1 MALPTVIAI
10 DGPAASGKT
19 SVGRALAERLGYRFV
34 DTGTMYRAITWVAL
48 AQEVPLDD
56 EQALESLAAETEIGI
71 ESAQGGHDTVLANG
85 VDVTSHLTS
94 ADVEGAVSLVSRVA
108 VVRRTLVAAQQRMAA
123 GGSVVMVGRD
133 IGTVVLPDAPLKLFL
148 EASPQERVRRRH
160 AELRMGGRAISVAEV
175 REGLEGRDSLD
186 SQRAE
191 SPLRAAPDA
200 SRVQTDGLTV
210 AAVVERI
217 ITLMS
222 RK

>member
-10 DGPAASGKT
+10 DGPVASGKT

-48 AQEVPLDD
+48 AQAVPLDD

-85 VDVTSHLTS
+85 VDVTALLTS

-108 VVRRTLVAAQQRMAA
+108 AVRRTLVAAQQRMAA
-123 GGSVVMVGRD
+123 AGRVVMVGRD

-160 AELRMGGRAISVAEV
+160 QELRMGGRAISVAKV

-191 SPLRAAPDA
+191 SPLRAASDA
-200 SRVQTDGLTV
+200 CRVQTDGLTV

-217 ITLMS
+217 IAMM
-222 RK
+222 RKE